1 MPLAIENL
9 EAHGISRR
17 AIEIWKQDGI
27 TSLLPLQEEA
37 VMRTGVLQNKSLI
50 VFAPTSSGKTFI
62 AELAALKH
70 LESSR
75 GVIYLV
81 PTKALAEEKYRRF
94 TRLYKRLGYR
104 ILVATRERPETDAP
118 ALQGR
123 FDLLVAVYEKMKSYL
138 VQKPSLLS
146 RAGIVIADEI
156 QMLGEKD
163 RGGVV
168 DLLLTKI
175 AQSPY
180 RVQFLGLS
188 AVLGD
193 VLRIARWLDCD
204 FLKESQRPVE
214 LHEGVFNS
222 QDGCFYYR
230 AFNTGEEGE
239 EPLTPAGI
247 VVDGEL
253 EDFYEQAVLQ
263 LTRHLTKVNKEQI
276 MIFVPTR
283 GISRLWAEKLAASLE
298 LPPARSAVGELE
310 KFEETHGREVLL
322 SCFRNGVAFHN
333 ADLSWGMRRLI
344 EEHYMA
350 GNLQVLVC
358 TSTLGEGVNLTGK
371 NVIQIPEMVRED
383 EWTGEYHFVPLSRAR
398 FRNQGGRAGRLGLE
412 TGFGRSILL
421 AAGEEQAQRL
431 MREYIHGELEPL
443 RPPLVMNE
451 IMPFILD
458 LVSSHICRN
467 SEDISRFLLQT
478 YSGLSAWS
486 TREPEF
492 VNTLQGQIQKAV
504 DKSFL
509 AVTKDGDLSTTG
521 MGDVTAITGLL
532 PETSVILAGWLK
544 DVKGDTPGEFESLL
558 VVSLT
563 PDSYD
568 FHLPVSRGEKR
579 NINPIE
585 IIREHIPA
593 ERLESL
599 PFLEKIISRPGG
611 FTEQDFSSLKKT
623 LILLDWIGSADTLAI
638 EERFGIL
645 SGAIS
650 RLADHFS
657 WIVQSCADF
666 SQALSLPKRTT
677 VFLGSLALRLRLGL
691 EEKGLGLSSLNIA
704 GLERSHLQVL
714 IREGFDTPEALKDA
728 DPEYLKGILPES
740 AVCAILDELGCT
752 TSPGEEKSEK
762 ESNQP
767 EKIISIDCDPAPQT
781 SPGTEADPP
790 LLLFRLSETGMV
802 ECCGRKIHLTPLPYN
817 LLLTLA
823 RRPGELVSYIMID
836 EEVWPQQKVERQQI
850 SFHRAFLV
858 RALSGILGKKQ
869 AGKLIKT
876 FSGQGL
882 MLNLMTKD
890 VIILQ

>member
-1 MPLAIENL
+1 MSLGIENL
-9 EAHGISRR
+9 KAHGISRR
-17 AIEIWKQDGI
+17 PIEIWKQDGI

-123 FDLLVAVYEKMKSYL
+123 FDLLIAVYEKMKSYL

-146 RAGIVIADEI
+146 RAGLVIADEI
-156 QMLGEKD
+156 QMLGEPD
-163 RGGVV
+163 RGGVA

-175 AQSPY
+175 TQSPY

-204 FLKESQRPVE
+204 FLKESRRPVE
-214 LHEGVFNS
+214 LHEGVYNS
-222 QDGCFYYR
+222 EDGCFYYR
-230 AFNTGEEGE
+230 AFNTGEESV
-239 EPLTPAGI
+239 EPLNSSPGF
-247 VVDGEL
+247 VVDGEQ
-253 EDFYEQAVLQ
+253 EDFYEQALLE
-263 LTRHLTKVNKEQI
+263 LTRHLAKVNNEQVL
-276 MIFVPTR
+276 IFVPTR
-283 GISRLWAEKLAASLE
+283 GLSRVWAEKLASLLE
-298 LPPARSAVGELE
+298 LPPAQSAIGELE
-310 KFEETHGREVLL
+310 KYEETHGRDVLL

-333 ADLSWGMRRLI
+333 ADLSWGLRRLI
-344 EEHYMA
+344 EDHYMNA
-350 GNLQVLVC
+350 NLRVLVC

-371 NVIQIPEMVRED
+371 NVIQAPEMVRED
-383 EWTGEYHFVPLSRAR
+383 EWTGEYHFVPLSKGR
-398 FRNQGGRAGRLGLE
+398 FRNQGGRAGRFGLE

-421 AAGEEQAQRL
+421 AAGEEQVQRL
-431 MREYIHGELEPL
+431 MREYVYGELEPL
-443 RPPLVMNE
+443 RPPLVMNK

-458 LVSSHICRN
+458 LVSSRICKN
-467 SEDISRFLLQT
+467 SEDISRFLLNT

-486 TREPEF
+486 AREPEF
-492 VNTLQGQIQKAV
+492 VNTLGEQIQKAV

-509 AVTKDGDLSTTG
+509 TLTKDGDLSTTG

-532 PETSVILAGWLK
+532 PETSVILVNWLK
-544 DVKGDTPGEFESLL
+544 EVKGVAPGEFESLL
-558 VVSLT
+558 VASMT

-568 FHLPVSRGEKR
+568 FHIPISRSEKR
-579 NINPIE
+579 NMNPVE
-585 IIREHIPA
+585 IIREHIPS
-593 ERLESL
+593 ERLESV

-611 FTEQDFSSLKKT
+611 FTEQDFSSLKKA
-623 LILLDWIGSADTLAI
+623 LVLLDWIGSTDTLAI

-645 SGAIS
+645 SGTIS

-657 WIVQSCADF
+657 WIVQSCAEF
-666 SQALSLPKRTT
+666 SQALSLPKQTT
-677 VFLGSLALRLRLGL
+677 EFLSSLAVRLRLGI
-691 EEKGLGLSSLNIA
+691 EEKGLGLSSLHVA
-704 GLERSHLQVL
+704 GLERSHLQIL
-714 IREGFDTPEALKDA
+714 IREGFDSLEALKDA
-728 DPEYLKGILPES
+728 DPEYLKGILSELT
-740 AVCAILDELGCT
+740 VRAILEELGCMK
-752 TSPGEEKSEK
+752 SPKKKTEKKSIR
-762 ESNQP
+762 P
-767 EKIISIDCDPAPQT
+767 ENVISIDTDKKPET
-781 SPGTEADPP
+781 SSEAEVDPP

-802 ECCGRKIHLTPLPYN
+802 ECCGKKIHLTPLPYN

-823 RRPGELVSYIMID
+823 KKPGELISYIMID
-836 EEVWPQQKVERQQI
+836 EEVWPEQKVERQQI

-858 RALSGILGKKQ
+858 RAFSGILGKKQ

-882 MLNLMTKD
+882 MLNLSSKD
-890 VIILQ
+890 VKILP